1 MKIQELYRNLEPVQP
16 ELHTFVTRSGEAAT
30 EHSMVLTE
38 HLMDVYINER
48 LTMKLV
54 CTPQHLTELVLG
66 RLLSEGVIRST
77 ADVAL
82 IYICESGR
90 RAKVML
96 TEAVAAQHPDFVAPT
111 PTCCTGN
118 RILNGDYIQH
128 GELAPV
134 TPIDWTPEQIF
145 ALADQ
150 FNEDT
155 PLHRLTGATHSCF
168 LARGNELLFSCEDIG
183 RHNALDKAIGFALRH
198 DIDLTGCIAYS
209 SGRLPTDMVEKAIR
223 AGLPVLCTKASPT
236 AEAVALAQ
244 SCGLTLIGCARPQHL
259 RQYTAPTKLTQKE
272 S

>member
-1 MKIQELYRNLEPVQP
+1 MATTVIQALVDGLLIGGVYAAIGLGLSLAYGVMGVVNWAHGEVLMVSMFISLYM
-16 ELHTFVTRSGEAAT
+16 TKYA
-30 EHSMVLTE
+30 
-38 HLMDVYINER
+38 
-48 LTMKLV
+48 
-54 CTPQHLTELVLG
+54 
-66 RLLSEGVIRST
+66 GV
-77 ADVAL
+77 D
-82 IYICESGR
+82 
-90 RAKVML
+90 
-96 TEAVAAQHPDFVAPT
+96 
-111 PTCCTGN
+111 
-118 RILNGDYIQH
+118 LNGDYIQH

-145 ALADQ
+145 TLADR
-150 FNEDT
+150 FSEDT
-155 PLHRLTGATHSCF
+155 PLHKLTGATHSCF
-168 LARGNELLFSCEDIG
+168 LARGSELLFSCEDIG